1 MSTPPIIKI
10 HVPAD
15 GISIPPK
22 SMRDALADQAA
33 ELVRGMFLDHYEGF
47 GEEMSKSESNKLS
60 VSVGYKLR
68 QTGGGIHLSAK
79 ISFGAKTTDEAEA
92 EVSDP
97 KQGKLGV

>member
-1 MSTPPIIKI
+1 MS
-10 HVPAD
+10 AL
-15 GISIPPK
+15 
-22 SMRDALADQAA
+22 SMKEALAEKAA
-33 ELVRGMFLDHYEGF
+33 DLVRDLFTQHFDGF

-97 KQGKLGV
+97 KQEKLGL

>member
-1 MSTPPIIKI
+1 MNTP
-10 HVPAD
+10 
-15 GISIPPK
+15 
-22 SMRDALADQAA
+22 SMKEALAEKAA
-33 ELVRGMFLDHYEGF
+33 DLVRDLFTQHFDGF

-97 KQGKLGV
+97 KQEKLGL

>member
-1 MSTPPIIKI
+1 MSTP
-10 HVPAD
+10 
-15 GISIPPK
+15 
-22 SMRDALADQAA
+22 SMREALAEKAA
-33 ELVRGMFLDHYEGF
+33 DLVRDLFTQHFEGF

-97 KQGKLGV
+97 KQEKLGL

>member
-1 MSTPPIIKI
+1 
-10 HVPAD
+10 
-15 GISIPPK
+15 
-22 SMRDALADQAA
+22 MRDALAEKAA
-33 ELVRGMFLDHYEGF
+33 DLVRDLFSQHFDGF
-47 GEEMSKSESNKLS
+47 GEEMGKSESNKLS

-97 KQGKLGV
+97 KQEKLKL

>member
-1 MSTPPIIKI
+1 MSTP
-10 HVPAD
+10 
-15 GISIPPK
+15 
-22 SMRDALADQAA
+22 SMKEALAEKAA
-33 ELVRGMFLDHYEGF
+33 DLVRDLFTQHFEGF

-97 KQGKLGV
+97 KQEKLGL

>member
-1 MSTPPIIKI
+1 MSAP
-10 HVPAD
+10 
-15 GISIPPK
+15 
-22 SMRDALADQAA
+22 SMKEALAEKAA
-33 ELVRGMFLDHYEGF
+33 DLVRDLFTQHYEGF

-97 KQGKLGV
+97 KQEKLGL

>member
-1 MSTPPIIKI
+1 MSTP
-10 HVPAD
+10 
-15 GISIPPK
+15 
-22 SMRDALADQAA
+22 SMKEALAEKAA
-33 ELVRGMFLDHYEGF
+33 DLVRDLFTQHFEGF

>member
-1 MSTPPIIKI
+1 MNTP
-10 HVPAD
+10 
-15 GISIPPK
+15 
-22 SMRDALADQAA
+22 SMKEALAEKAA
-33 ELVRGMFLDHYEGF
+33 DLVRDLFTQHYEGF
-47 GEEMSKSESNKLS
+47 GEEMSKSESSKLS

-97 KQGKLGV
+97 KQEKLGL

>member
-1 MSTPPIIKI
+1 MSF
-10 HVPAD
+10 AA
-15 GISIPPK
+15 ISMK
-22 SMRDALADQAA
+22 EALAEKAA
-33 ELVRGMFLDHYEGF
+33 DLVRDLFAQHYDGF

-97 KQGKLGV
+97 KQEKLGL

>member
-1 MSTPPIIKI
+1 MSTP
-10 HVPAD
+10 
-15 GISIPPK
+15 
-22 SMRDALADQAA
+22 SMKEALAEKAA
-33 ELVRGMFLDHYEGF
+33 DLVRDLFTQHFDGF

-97 KQGKLGV
+97 KHGKLGV

>member
-1 MSTPPIIKI
+1 MSTL
-10 HVPAD
+10 
-15 GISIPPK
+15 
-22 SMRDALADQAA
+22 SMKEALAEKAA
-33 ELVRGMFLDHYEGF
+33 DLVRDLFTQHYEGF

-97 KQGKLGV
+97 KQEKLGL

>member
-1 MSTPPIIKI
+1 MSTP
-10 HVPAD
+10 
-15 GISIPPK
+15 
-22 SMRDALADQAA
+22 SMKEALAEKAA
-33 ELVRGMFLDHYEGF
+33 DLVRDLFTQHYEGF

-97 KQGKLGV
+97 KQEKLGL